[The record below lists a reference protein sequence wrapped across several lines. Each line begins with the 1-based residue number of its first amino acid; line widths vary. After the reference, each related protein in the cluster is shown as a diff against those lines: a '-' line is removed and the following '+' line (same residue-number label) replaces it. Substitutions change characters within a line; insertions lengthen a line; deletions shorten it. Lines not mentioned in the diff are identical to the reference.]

1 MTRLT
6 TFLSFLLGVVVLV
19 VAAEQPVVQVRHK
32 PILQVDGLLFRDLN
46 ANGYLDVYED
56 WRRPIEERVEDLL
69 SQMTLEEK
77 VAQMMHPTFIPRP
90 DGSPP
95 PFMEKWCRDLQ
106 IGFVL
111 VRDLPSARAA
121 AECMNKLQEW
131 CEQSRLGIPIVVSMD
146 SIHGLSYVN
155 GGLVYP
161 HNLGLA
167 AIGDLELVRALV
179 EASRIEHLAVGVRM
193 TLSPNADLATEPRWG
208 RVYECPGEDPSFAAE
223 FVRAYVE
230 GYQHGST
237 LNTQSVICCVKHFPG
252 AGPQMEGVDMAPIV
266 STLETLSLHLLPFEA
281 AIEAGVGSV
290 MPYYSI
296 PLALDTMAALG
307 SRKTL
312 QDLLRQKL
320 GFTGFIN
327 TDWGMQFGI
336 RQAGMFWGQEISN
349 EDALVIGIE
358 DAEVDVVGGASPR
371 DINDVVRLIEEGRI
385 RVERINDAV
394 RRILWAKFS
403 LGIFENPYVDPDYAE
418 QVVGNPEHQALSLE
432 AARRS
437 MTLLKNTGI
446 LPIQNV
452 DSILVAGS
460 RAGDVDSL
468 TGGWTS
474 KQTGL
479 TIVESIRALA
489 GGACRVS
496 YVAEDVEEAKALAA
510 ESDVAIVVVGE
521 PAYMHNPP
529 WGASTLELTE
539 SQQNLLE
546 ALHETGIP
554 LVVVVLMARPY
565 ILTWCA
571 ENADAILITYLP
583 GTQGAQ
589 AIAETLFGVVNPRG
603 RLPVQLP
610 RNMDQVRNQRSD
622 LPSDILDPLYERG
635 FGMSYGE

>member
-1 MTRLT
+1 MR
-6 TFLSFLLGVVVLV
+6 FMRLLGLLLVFTCLAWAEQLV
-19 VAAEQPVVQVRHK
+19 VQARHK

-46 ANGYLDVYED
+46 ANGQLDVYED
-56 WRRPIEERVEDLL
+56 WRRPVEERVEDLL
-69 SQMTLEEK
+69 SRMTLAEK

-121 AECMNKLQEW
+121 AESMNKLQEW
-131 CEQSRLGIPIVVSMD
+131 CEQSRLGIPIVISMD

-161 HNLGLA
+161 QNLGLA

-179 EASRIEHLAVGVRM
+179 EASRKEHLAVGVRM

-223 FVRAYVE
+223 FVRLYVE
-230 GYQHGST
+230 TYQHGKG
-237 LNTQSVICCVKHFPG
+237 LNPQSVLCCVKHFPG

-266 STLETLSLHLLPFEA
+266 STAETLDLHLLPFKA
-281 AIEAGVGSV
+281 AIDAGVGSV

-312 QDLLRQKL
+312 QDLLRQNL
-320 GFTGFIN
+320 GFTGLIT

-349 EDALVIGIE
+349 DEALIIGIE
-358 DAEVDVVGGASPR
+358 HAEVDAVGGASPR
-371 DINDVVRLIEEGRI
+371 DITDVVRLVGEGKI
-385 RVERINDAV
+385 RPERIDEAV
-394 RRILWAKFS
+394 RRILWIKFT
-403 LGIFENPYVDPDYAE
+403 LGIFENPYVDPNYAE
-418 QVVGNPEHQALSLE
+418 KIVGCAEHQALSLE

-437 MTLLKNTGI
+437 MTLVKNTGI
-446 LPIQNV
+446 LPLRNV
-452 DSILVAGS
+452 GAILVAGS
-460 RAGDVDSL
+460 RAGDVDSV

-479 TIVESIRALA
+479 TIVEAIRALA
-489 GGACRVS
+489 GEACQVH
-496 YVAEDVEEAKALAA
+496 YVADDPVEAKALAA
-510 ESDVAIVVVGE
+510 KSDVAIVVVGE

-529 WGASTLELTE
+529 WGASTLELTA
-539 SQQNLLE
+539 SQQKLLE
-546 ALHETGIP
+546 AIHETGTP
-554 LVVVVLMARPY
+554 LVVVVLLARPY

-571 ENADAILITYLP
+571 ENAAAILIAYLP

-589 AIAETLFGVVNPRG
+589 AIAEALFGVINPQG
-603 RLPVQLP
+603 RLPIQLP
-610 RNMDQVRNQRSD
+610 RSMDQVRNQRSD
-622 LPSDILDPLYERG
+622 LPSDIPDPLYERG
-635 FGMSYGE
+635 FGLSYEK

>member
-1 MTRLT
+1 MRFLLT
-6 TFLSFLLGVVVLV
+6 VLLMFGLSFLG
-19 VAAEQPVVQVRHK
+19 AAINQPLIQARHK
-32 PILQVDGLLFRDLN
+32 PLLQVDGLLFRDLN
-46 ANGYLDVYED
+46 GNGQLDAYED
-56 WRRPIEERVEDLL
+56 WRRPVEERVEDLL
-69 SQMTLEEK
+69 MQMTLEEK
-77 VAQMMHPTFIPRP
+77 VAQMMHPTFIPRR

-161 HNLGLA
+161 HNIGLA

-179 EASRIEHLAVGVRM
+179 EASRQEHLAVGVRM

-208 RVYECPGEDPSFAAE
+208 RVYECPGEDPQFAAE
-223 FVRAYVE
+223 FVRVYVE
-230 GYQHGST
+230 TYQYGST
-237 LNTQSVICCVKHFPG
+237 LNSQSVLCTVKHFPG

-266 STLETLSLHLLPFEA
+266 STPDTLPFHLLPFQA

-307 SRKTL
+307 SRKAL
-312 QDLLRQKL
+312 QDLLRQTM
-320 GFTGFIN
+320 GFTGLIT

-336 RQAGMFWGQEISN
+336 RQAGMFWGREISN
-349 EDALVIGIE
+349 DEALVIGIE
-358 DAEVDVVGGASPR
+358 DAEVDAVGGASPR
-371 DINDVVRLIEEGRI
+371 DINDVVRLVLEGKI
-385 RVERINDAV
+385 RQERIDDAV
-394 RRILWAKFS
+394 RRILRAKFM
-403 LGIFENPYVDPDYAE
+403 LGIFENPYVDPDRAE
-418 QVVGNPEHQALSLE
+418 QIVGCAKHQALSLE

-437 MTLLKNTGI
+437 MTLLKNEGV
-446 LPIQNV
+446 LPLSHV
-452 DSILVAGS
+452 KTILVAGE
-460 RAGDVDSL
+460 RAADVDSL
-468 TGGWTS
+468 TGGWTA
-474 KQTGL
+474 KQSGV
-479 TIVESIRALA
+479 TIVEAISMTA
-489 GGACRVS
+489 GPDAIVH
-496 YVAEDVEEAKALAA
+496 YVADNPEEAKVLAK

-529 WGASTLELTE
+529 WGASTLELTT
-539 SQQNLLE
+539 SQQAMLE
-546 ALHETGIP
+546 AIHEIGIP
-554 LVVVVLMARPY
+554 LIVVVLMARPY

-571 ENADAILITYLP
+571 ENADAILVAYLP

-589 AIAETLFGVVNPRG
+589 AIAETLFGLVNPQG
-603 RLPVQLP
+603 RLPIQLP
-610 RNMDQVRNQRSD
+610 RDMEQVRDQRSD
-622 LPSDILDPLYERG
+622 LPFDIPDPLYDRG
-635 FGMSYGE
+635 FGLSYQR

>member
-1 MTRLT
+1 MIQSRY
-6 TFLSFLLGVVVLV
+6 
-19 VAAEQPVVQVRHK
+19 K
-32 PILQVDGLLFRDLN
+32 PLLQVDGFLFRDLN
-46 ANGYLDVYED
+46 ANGRLDTYED

-77 VAQMMHPTFIPRP
+77 IAQMMHPTFIPRP

-95 PFMEKWCRDLQ
+95 PFMQKWCRDLQ

-111 VRDLPSARAA
+111 VRDLPDARAA
-121 AECMNKLQEW
+121 AECMNQLQEW

-155 GGLVYP
+155 GGIVYP
-161 HNLGLA
+161 QNLGLA

-179 EASRIEHLAVGVRM
+179 EASRKEHLAVGVRM

-208 RVYECPGEDPSFAAE
+208 RVYECPGEDPEFAAE
-223 FVRAYVE
+223 FVRVYVE
-230 GYQHGST
+230 TYQNGTGLNEGSI
-237 LNTQSVICCVKHFPG
+237 LCCVKHFPG

-266 STLETLSLHLLPFEA
+266 STPETLDLHLLPFKV

-307 SRKTL
+307 SRITL

-320 GFTGFIN
+320 GFTGIIN

-336 RQAGMFWGQEISN
+336 RQAGMFWGKEISN
-349 EDALVIGIE
+349 DEALIIGIE
-358 DAEVDVVGGASPR
+358 QAEVDVVGGASPR
-371 DINDVVRLIEEGRI
+371 DITDIARLVGEGKIRI
-385 RVERINDAV
+385 ERIDDAV
-394 RRILWAKFS
+394 RRILWAKFK

-418 QVVGNPEHQALSLE
+418 KIVGCPEHQALSLE

-437 MTLLKNTGI
+437 MTLVKNTGI
-446 LPIQNV
+446 LPLKDVSN
-452 DSILVAGS
+452 ILIAGP

-474 KQTGL
+474 KQDGM
-479 TIVESIRALA
+479 TIVDAIKALA
-489 GGACRVS
+489 GESC
-496 YVAEDVEEAKALAA
+496 YVYYVPEDPEEAKNLAK

-529 WGASTLELTE
+529 WGASTLELPG
-539 SQQNLLE
+539 SQQELLQ
-546 ALHETGIP
+546 AIHETGTP
-554 LVVVVLMARPY
+554 LVVVVLLARPY

-571 ENADAILITYLP
+571 ENASAILIAYLP

-589 AIAETLFGVVNPRG
+589 AIAETLFGLVNPQG
-603 RLPVQLP
+603 RLPIQIP
-610 RNMDQVRNQRSD
+610 RDMDQVRNQRSD
-622 LPSDILDPLYERG
+622 LAADIPDPLYDRG
-635 FGMSYGE
+635 FGLNYEK

>member
-1 MTRLT
+1 MRLMR
-6 TFLSFLLGVVVLV
+6 FLSLLLGFAILT
-19 VAAEQPVVQVRHK
+19 VAAEQPVIQARHK

-46 ANGYLDVYED
+46 ANGQLDVYED

-69 SQMTLEEK
+69 SQMTLAEK

-121 AECMNKLQEW
+121 AESMNKLQEW
-131 CEQSRLGIPIVVSMD
+131 CEQSRLGIPMVISMD

-161 HNLGLA
+161 QNLGLA

-179 EASRIEHLAVGVRM
+179 EASREEHLAVGVRM

-223 FVRAYVE
+223 FVRIYVE
-230 GYQHGST
+230 TYQHGSM

-266 STLETLSLHLLPFEA
+266 STPETLALHLLPFKA

-296 PLALDTMAALG
+296 PMALDTMAALG

-312 QDLLRQKL
+312 QDLLRQNL
-320 GFTGFIN
+320 GFTGLIT

-349 EDALVIGIE
+349 DEALIIGIE
-358 DAEVDVVGGASPR
+358 RAEVDAVGGASPR
-371 DINDVVRLIEEGRI
+371 DITDVVRLVGEGKI
-385 RVERINDAV
+385 RAERIDDAV
-394 RRILWAKFS
+394 RRILWIKFT

-418 QVVGNPEHQALSLE
+418 KIVGCAEHQALSLE

-437 MTLLKNTGI
+437 MTLVKNTGI
-446 LPIQNV
+446 LPLRNV

-460 RAGDVDSL
+460 RAGDVDSV
-468 TGGWTS
+468 TGGWTA

-479 TIVESIRALA
+479 TIVEAVQAVA
-489 GGACRVS
+489 GETCRVQ
-496 YVAEDVEEAKALAA
+496 YVAEDPEEAKALAA

-529 WGASTLELTE
+529 WGASTLELTA
-539 SQQNLLE
+539 SQQKLLE
-546 ALHETGIP
+546 AIHETGIP

-571 ENADAILITYLP
+571 ENASAVLIAYLP

-589 AIAETLFGVVNPRG
+589 AIAEALFGLINPQG
-603 RLPVQLP
+603 RLPIQLP

-635 FGMSYGE
+635 FGLSYGK

>member
-1 MTRLT
+1 MRFAKLAG
-6 TFLSFLLGVVVLV
+6 LCLCFLLLAS
-19 VAAEQPVVQVRHK
+19 AAEQPVIQARHK
-32 PILQVDGLLFRDLN
+32 PILEVDGLLFRDRN
-46 ANGYLDVYED
+46 ANGQLDVYED
-56 WRRPIEERVEDLL
+56 WRRPVEERVEDLL
-69 SQMTLEEK
+69 SQMTLAEK

-161 HNLGLA
+161 QNLGLA
-167 AIGDLELVRALV
+167 AIGDLDLVRALV
-179 EASRIEHLAVGVRM
+179 EASRKEHLAVGVRM

-208 RVYECPGEDPSFAAE
+208 RVYECPGEDPYFAAE
-223 FVRAYVE
+223 FVRIYVE
-230 GYQHGST
+230 TYQKGSS
-237 LNTQSVICCVKHFPG
+237 LNKESIICCVKHFPG

-266 STLETLSLHLLPFEA
+266 STAETLPLHLLPFKA
-281 AIEAGVGSV
+281 AIEAGVASV

-312 QDLLRQKL
+312 QNLLRQQL
-320 GFTGFIN
+320 GFTGIIT

-349 EDALVIGIE
+349 DEALIIGI
-358 DAEVDVVGGASPR
+358 DQAEVDAVGGASPR
-371 DINDVVRLIEEGRI
+371 DITDVVRLVEAGKI
-385 RVERINDAV
+385 RVDRIDDAV
-394 RRILWAKFS
+394 RRILKAKFL
-403 LGIFENPYVDPDYAE
+403 LGIFENPYVDPVYAE
-418 QVVGNPEHQALSLE
+418 QIVGCAEHQALSLE

-437 MTLLKNTGI
+437 MTLVKNDGV
-446 LPIQNV
+446 LPITNV
-452 DSILVAGS
+452 ASILVAGS

-468 TGGWTS
+468 TGGWTA

-479 TIVESIRALA
+479 TVVDAIRALA
-489 GGACRVS
+489 GEACRVH
-496 YVAEDVEEAKALAA
+496 YVAEDPEEAKARAA

-529 WGASTLELTE
+529 WGASTLELTA
-539 SQQNLLE
+539 SQQKLLE
-546 ALHETGIP
+546 AVRETGTP

-571 ENADAILITYLP
+571 ENADAILIAYLP

-589 AIAETLFGVVNPRG
+589 AIAETLFGLNNPQG

-610 RNMDQVRNQRSD
+610 RTMEQVRNQRSD

-635 FGMSYGE
+635 FGLSYEK

>member
-1 MTRLT
+1 MCLANV
-6 TFLSFLLGVVVLV
+6 FVLCFCLV
-19 VAAEQPVVQVRHK
+19 AFALAAEPPVVQTRYK
-32 PILQVDGLLFRDLN
+32 PLLCVDGYLFRDLN
-46 ANGYLDVYED
+46 ANGQLDVYED
-56 WRRPIEERVEDLL
+56 WRRSVDERVEDLL
-69 SQMTLEEK
+69 ARMTLAEK

-121 AECMNKLQEW
+121 AECMNRLQEW

-155 GGLVYP
+155 GGIVYP

-167 AIGDLELVRALV
+167 AIGDLNLVRALV
-179 EASRIEHLAVGVRM
+179 EAARKEHLAVGVRM

-208 RVYECPGEDPSFAAE
+208 RVYECPGEDANFAAE
-223 FVRAYVE
+223 FVRVYVE
-230 GYQHGST
+230 AYQNGT
-237 LNTQSVICCVKHFPG
+237 ALNRDSIICCVKHFPG

-266 STLETLSLHLLPFEA
+266 STPETLPLHLLPFKA
-281 AIEAGVGSV
+281 AIEVGVASV

-312 QDLLRQKL
+312 QDLLRQNL

-336 RQAGMFWGQEISN
+336 RQAGMFWGREISN
-349 EDALVIGIE
+349 DEALIIGIE
-358 DAEVDVVGGASPR
+358 QAEVDVVGGASPR
-371 DINDVVRLIEEGRI
+371 DISDVVRLVEIGKI
-385 RVERINDAV
+385 RVERINESV
-394 RRILWAKFS
+394 RRILRVKFM
-403 LGIFENPYVDPDYAE
+403 LGIFENPYVDPSHAE
-418 QVVGNPEHQALSLE
+418 KIVGCPAHQALSLE

-437 MTLLKNTGI
+437 LTLIKNTGI
-446 LPIQNV
+446 LPLRNV
-452 DSILVAGS
+452 NSILVAGL

-479 TIVESIRALA
+479 TIVEAIRALA
-489 GGACRVS
+489 GEGVRVH
-496 YVAEDVEEAKALAA
+496 YVAENVEEARVRAA
-510 ESDVAIVVVGE
+510 GSDVAIVVVGE
-521 PAYMHNPP
+521 PAYVHNPP
-529 WGASTLELTE
+529 WGASTLELTS
-539 SQQNLLE
+539 SQQKLLE
-546 ALHETGIP
+546 AVHETGTP
-554 LVVVVLMARPY
+554 LVVVVLLARPY

-571 ENADAILITYLP
+571 EKADAIIIAYLP

-589 AIAETLFGVVNPRG
+589 AIAEVLFGRVNPQG
-603 RLPVQLP
+603 RLPIQLP
-610 RNMDQVRNQRSD
+610 RNMEQVRNQRSD
-622 LPSDILDPLYERG
+622 LPADLTDPLYERG
-635 FGMSYGE
+635 FGLSYSG

>member
-1 MTRLT
+1 MLCAAKTLC
-6 TFLSFLLGVVVLV
+6 LCLGFALFTI
-19 VAAEQPVVQVRHK
+19 AAEQPVVQTRDK

-46 ANGYLDVYED
+46 ANGQLDVYED

-69 SQMTLEEK
+69 AKMTLAEK

-95 PFMEKWCRDLQ
+95 RFMEKWCRDLQ
-106 IGFVL
+106 IGFAL

-131 CEQSRLGIPIVVSMD
+131 CEQSRLGIPIVISMD
-146 SIHGLSYVN
+146 SIHGLSYVK

-179 EASRIEHLAVGVRM
+179 EASRKEHLAVGVRM

-208 RVYECPGEDPSFAAE
+208 RVYECPGEDPDFAAQ
-223 FVRAYVE
+223 FVRLYVE
-230 GYQHGST
+230 TYQHGVT
-237 LNTQSVICCVKHFPG
+237 LNKGSVICCVKHFPG

-266 STLETLSLHLLPFEA
+266 STPETLSLHLLPFKA

-312 QDLLRQKL
+312 QDVLRQRL

-336 RQAGMFWGQEISN
+336 RQAGMFWGREISN
-349 EDALVIGIE
+349 DEALIIGIE
-358 DAEVDVVGGASPR
+358 EAEVDVVGGASPR
-371 DINDVVRLIEEGRI
+371 DINDVVRLVETGKI
-385 RVERINDAV
+385 RVERVDEAV
-394 RRILWAKFS
+394 RRILWAKFK

-418 QVVGNPEHQALSLE
+418 KVVGCTEHQMLSLE

-437 MTLLKNTGI
+437 MTLVKNTGV
-446 LPIQNV
+446 LPLKNV
-452 DSILVAGS
+452 NSILVAGS

-474 KQTGL
+474 RQTGL
-479 TIVESIRALA
+479 TIVEAIRVMA
-489 GGACRVS
+489 GKGCRVH
-496 YVAEDVEEAKALAA
+496 YVAEDPEEAKILAY

-529 WGASTLELTE
+529 WGATSLEITS
-539 SQQNLLE
+539 SQQKLLE
-546 ALHETGIP
+546 AIHETGTP
-554 LVVVVLMARPY
+554 LIVVVLMARPY

-571 ENADAILITYLP
+571 ENAAAILIAYLP

-589 AIAETLFGVVNPRG
+589 AIAETLFGLVNPQG
-603 RLPVQLP
+603 RLPIQLP
-610 RNMDQVRNQRSD
+610 RNMYQVRSQRSD
-622 LPSDILDPLYERG
+622 LPSDIPDPLYERG
-635 FGMSYGE
+635 FGLSYEK